1 MQNTTLFW
9 GIAPTNFSKKSPKVN
24 IDRELCYFNLE
35 KSAQTFLLFSQ
46 RLFVPLRTYVQIRN
60 IQRPIQSQPAAGA
73 ARGAD
78 TAGADPHAGRRQP
91 DGRPLRRQRPHAA
104 GRRVVRRRRLLHP
117 LHRRHRHRTGHDAPR
132 GRTLR
137 AGRPREIVGTA
148 PERHSLLRT
157 AGRGDGR
164 RAVRRHSADVPPRLD
179 VEESSRIELQD
190 GYTLILVDIP
200 TIEIRHDQRTYTTIP
215 LGIILTQD
223 IIVTIC
229 TEDTPVLQNFVRSR
243 VKEFS
248 TKKKLRF
255 VYQILYRTAA
265 IYQAN
270 LRIIDKRRTEIE
282 ERVGSD
288 TDDSDLINLHE
299 LESTLVYFA
308 TSLRANGV
316 VLDRLTRY
324 KRLEQYPEDKE
335 LLDDVIVENR
345 QAIEMTTIYRDII
358 NGTRELMS
366 SLLDNRL
373 NNVMKY
379 LTSITI
385 VMAIPTVISG
395 IYGMNVNEN
404 WMPFANTP
412 HGFLII
418 CIITL
423 LICIITMLFLRKKKM
438 L

>member
-1 MQNTTLFW
+1 MIKFYRTDDRKIHEEG
-9 GIAPTNFSKKSPKVN
+9 GIVPGGWIDMVNPTVAEGELIAKRLQ
-24 IDRELCYFNLE
+24 IDI
-35 KSAQTFLLFSQ
+35 QDLL
-46 RLFVPLRTYVQIRN
+46 
-60 IQRPIQSQPAAGA
+60 AA
-73 ARGAD
+73 
-78 TAGADPHAGRRQP
+78 
-91 DGRPLRRQRPHAA
+91 
-104 GRRVVRRRRLLHP
+104 
-117 LHRRHRHRTGHDAPR
+117 
-132 GRTLR
+132 
-137 AGRPREIVGTA
+137 
-148 PERHSLLRT
+148 
-157 AGRGDGR
+157 
-164 RAVRRHSADVPPRLD
+164 LD
-179 VEESSRIELQD
+179 EEESSRVELED

-200 TIEIRHDQRTYTTIP
+200 TIEIRHDKEAYTTIP

-223 IIVTIC
+223 IIITIC
-229 TEDTPVLQNFVRSR
+229 TEETPVLQAFVNGR

-248 TKKKLRF
+248 TKKKMRF

-316 VLDRLTRY
+316 VLDRMTRY

-345 QAIEMTTIYRDII
+345 QAIEMTSIYRDII

>member
-1 MQNTTLFW
+1 MIRIFKTEDGAMHEKEEIQPGCW
-9 GIAPTNFSKKSPKVN
+9 IALTNPTASEILEIADACQ
-24 IDRELCYFNLE
+24 IDPDHL
-35 KSAQTFLLFSQ
+35 KA
-46 RLFVPLRTYVQIRN
+46 PL
-60 IQRPIQSQPAAGA
+60 
-73 ARGAD
+73 D
-78 TAGADPHAGRRQP
+78 
-91 DGRPLRRQRPHAA
+91 
-104 GRRVVRRRRLLHP
+104 
-117 LHRRHRHRTGHDAPR
+117 
-132 GRTLR
+132 
-137 AGRPREIVGTA
+137 EE
-148 PERHSLLRT
+148 ER
-157 AGRGDGR
+157 
-164 RAVRRHSADVPPRLD
+164 
-179 VEESSRIELQD
+179 SRIEAED
-190 GYTLILVDIP
+190 EYTLILVDIP
-200 TIEIRHDQRTYTTIP
+200 AIEIRHDQRTYTTIP

-229 TEDTPVLQNFVRSR
+229 TEDTPVLQNFVNNR

-248 TKKKLRF
+248 TKKKMRF
-255 VYQILYRTAA
+255 VYQILFRTATN
-265 IYQAN
+265 YQMN
-270 LRIIDKRRTEIE
+270 LRVIDKKRTEIE
-282 ERVGSD
+282 ERIGKNTED
-288 TDDSDLINLHE
+288 IDLIDLHE

-335 LLDDVIVENR
+335 LLGDVIVENR
-345 QAIEMTTIYRDII
+345 QAIEMTSIYRDII

-366 SLLDNRL
+366 SVIDNRL

-395 IYGMNVNEN
+395 IYGMNVNEK

-418 CIITL
+418 CVLTL
-423 LICIITMLFLRKKKM
+423 LICIVTMLVLRKKKM

>member
-1 MQNTTLFW
+1 M
-9 GIAPTNFSKKSPKVN
+9 
-24 IDRELCYFNLE
+24 
-35 KSAQTFLLFSQ
+35 
-46 RLFVPLRTYVQIRN
+46 
-60 IQRPIQSQPAAGA
+60 
-73 ARGAD
+73 
-78 TAGADPHAGRRQP
+78 
-91 DGRPLRRQRPHAA
+91 
-104 GRRVVRRRRLLHP
+104 
-117 LHRRHRHRTGHDAPR
+117 
-132 GRTLR
+132 
-137 AGRPREIVGTA
+137 
-148 PERHSLLRT
+148 
-157 AGRGDGR
+157 
-164 RAVRRHSADVPPRLD
+164 
-179 VEESSRIELQD
+179 
-190 GYTLILVDIP
+190 
-200 TIEIRHDQRTYTTIP
+200 
-215 LGIILTQD
+215 
-223 IIVTIC
+223 
-229 TEDTPVLQNFVRSR
+229 QNFVRSR

-324 KRLEQYPEDKE
+324 KRLEQYPE
-335 LLDDVIVENR
+335 
-345 QAIEMTTIYRDII
+345 MTTIYRDII